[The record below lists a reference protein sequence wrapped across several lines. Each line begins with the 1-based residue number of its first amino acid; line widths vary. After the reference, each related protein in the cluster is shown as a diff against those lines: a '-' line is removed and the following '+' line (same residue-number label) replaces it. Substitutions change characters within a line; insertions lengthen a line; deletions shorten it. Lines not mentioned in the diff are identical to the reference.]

1 MLNRVQRLAKQVKEV
16 RRIKKTLQAVEVDG
30 EAGGGAVRVRMNGV
44 RRVVSVEIAEKT
56 AASGDAALLAGL
68 VKGAV
73 NDAGR
78 NLDRELSQ
86 RMSEMD
92 LPADFGQGGGGL
104 GGLG

>member
-16 RRIKKTLQAVEVDG
+16 RRIKKTLEALEADG

-44 RRVVSVEIAEKT
+44 RRVVSVEIAEET

-68 VKGAV
+68 VKSAV

-78 NLDRELSQ
+78 NLDRSLSQ
-86 RMSEMD
+86 RMSEMG
-92 LPADFGQGGGGL
+92 LSSDFGQAGGGL
-104 GGLG
+104 GGIG

>member
-1 MLNRVQRLAKQVKEV
+1 MLNRVHRLAKQVKEV
-16 RRIKKTLQAVEVDG
+16 RRIKKTLEALEADG

-44 RRVVSVEIAEKT
+44 RRVVSVEIAEET
-56 AASGDAALLAGL
+56 AAGGDAALLANL

-78 NLDRELSQ
+78 NLDRQLSQ
-86 RMSEMD
+86 RMSEMG
-92 LPADFGQGGGGL
+92 LPADFGQAGGGL